1 MNIIDSNIAPTLA
14 ALYGELSDVN
24 GDCRVTVLVSHQ
36 LNTLT
41 VDLELPY
48 MVRSLV
54 ERLRS
59 RHHLSAAEVG
69 LQDDVRQAQI
79 GFATVSGDGPT
90 ARQQADDALR
100 FIDAELLGRAE
111 VIGEEIEELAL

>member
-1 MNIIDSNIAPTLA
+1 VVVVAVQLTLR
-14 ALYGELSDVN
+14 LMDTRSLKQKRGV
-24 GDCRVTVLVSHQ
+24 
-36 LNTLT
+36 
-41 VDLELPY
+41 
-48 MVRSLV
+48 VRSLV

-79 GFATVSGDGPT
+79 GLATVSGDGPT

>member
-1 MNIIDSNIAPTLA
+1 MVVVAVQLTLR
-14 ALYGELSDVN
+14 LMDTRSLKQKRGV
-24 GDCRVTVLVSHQ
+24 
-36 LNTLT
+36 
-41 VDLELPY
+41 
-48 MVRSLV
+48 VRSLV
-54 ERLRS
+54 ERLR
-59 RHHLSAAEVG
+59 RRQHHSAAEVG